1 MFRIDVTDYK
11 TTAKTPDGKPVEVPY
26 GVRDSMATVLLNPQQ
41 KLNGTALLRSNM
53 IAEKILKAGESVLLE
68 DAEYQTLRNSAD
80 TTVGF
85 DRQDVELVRRIM
97 DAPRIEVKEATDDN
111 A

>member
-1 MFRIDVTDYK
+1 MFRIDVTEYSF
-11 TTAKTPDGKPVEVPY
+11 TAKTPDGQTVSTPY
-26 GVRDSMATVLLNPQQ
+26 DVKDSMATILLNPQQ
-41 KLNGTALLRSNM
+41 KLNGTSLLRSNM
-53 IAEKILKAGESVLLE
+53 IAEKILKAEGSVLLE
-68 DAEYQTLRNSAD
+68 DAEYQTLRNAAD